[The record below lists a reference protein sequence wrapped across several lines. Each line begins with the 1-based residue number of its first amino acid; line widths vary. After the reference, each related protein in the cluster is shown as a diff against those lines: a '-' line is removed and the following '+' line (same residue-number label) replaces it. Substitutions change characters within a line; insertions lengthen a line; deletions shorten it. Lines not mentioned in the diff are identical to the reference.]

1 MRQELMDSSCAVWRW
16 CPFTGDSRLLA
27 PSRRPPQH
35 SSLTS
40 VATRQRPSVFRFSP
54 KARSGVRFEEFTL
67 MSQQAIRQNQEPEQG
82 ALPLRALSQ
91 SFPGHSGPIA
101 QSSASTTKKS
111 RKHQTLSTAWA
122 LWAFSI
128 AGRAAN
134 AVLRCR
140 TAKRRPRIEL
150 ASFRFPESWPVGVWR
165 LCR

>member
-1 MRQELMDSSCAVWRW
+1 MQFGVGVRLQETRGFWPLHVA
-16 CPFTGDSRLLA
+16 
-27 PSRRPPQH
+27 PPQH

-54 KARSGVRFEEFTL
+54 KARSSVRFEEFTL

-150 ASFRFPESWPVGVWR
+150 ASFRFPESWPVGGSAG
-165 LCR
+165 CR